1 MERTIDDL
9 FVDDGGAL
17 DAHSGRPPVVFL
29 HAAAGDTTHFSAQL
43 AHLRGTR
50 RALALDFRGH
60 GRSAPP
66 RDGDYSIAALA
77 ADVARVADA
86 MNLGRFVLVGH
97 SMGGAA
103 AVAYAGAHGDRL
115 AGLLL
120 LDPASDGRALPAEL
134 RAGSWPPCARRRTWR
149 RSRPTGGPCWNLRPP
164 RCATA
169 SSAASAAPAARPS
182 SRRWPHCRVRPGD
195 AAPVL
200 LRPGARDRDPV
211 QRDAGVLP
219 RPRADPPTPPHRRR
233 RALAPPRRP
242 RAREPRRSTG
252 SSRGSPTRQPGHVTM
267 AGRRAGRRGNPGAS
281 IGPG

>member
-17 DAHSGRPPVVFL
+17 DAPSARPPVVFL

-86 MNLGRFVLVGH
+86 LDLGRFVLVGH

-134 RAGSWPPCARRRTWR
+134 RAGVLAALRSPAYLETVETYWAPMLEPSSAEVRDRVVRDLRRARREALVET
-149 RSRPTGGPCWNLRPP
+149 L
-164 RCATA
+164 A
-169 SSAASAAPAARPS
+169 S
-182 SRRWPHCRVRPGD
+182 
-195 AAPVL
+195 L
-200 LRPGARDRDPV
+200 FEFDPV
-211 QRDAGVLP
+211 
-219 RPRADPPTPPHRRR
+219 TPLRSFSGPALAIVTRFNEMPGSYPALVPSLRHRRIDGVGHWLHLDAPELVNR
-233 RALAPPRRP
+233 EIDRFLAGL
-242 RAREPRRSTG
+242 TD
-252 SSRGSPTRQPGHVTM
+252 
-267 AGRRAGRRGNPGAS
+267 
-281 IGPG
+281 